1 MISSVTNS
9 LAALA
14 ELPAASGE
22 APGARASRGAGTPLR
37 LGASHGLSSATV
49 TRLTEQWRDDAKR
62 FGQRSLR
69 KLPRQG
75 HTAEL
80 DSAGAVGRGRKRVG
94 GTSPSAS
101 CGRSSL

>member
-1 MISSVTNS
+1 MWARKSPQIAEVLPLLYLHGLSSGDFIP
-9 LAALA
+9 AL
-14 ELPAASGE
+14 EQF
-22 APGARASRGAGTPLR
+22 